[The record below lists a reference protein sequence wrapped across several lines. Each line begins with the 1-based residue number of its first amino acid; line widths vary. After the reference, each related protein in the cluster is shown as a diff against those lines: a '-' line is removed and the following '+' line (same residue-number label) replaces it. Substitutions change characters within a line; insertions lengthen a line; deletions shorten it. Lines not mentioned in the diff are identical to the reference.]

1 MIVSHKHRIIFM
13 KSQKTGGTSLELAL
27 SRICGE
33 GDIITPLHE
42 RHELERQKIG
52 GLGPRNVD
60 VPIHRHR
67 FQDLRLILQGKGRRA
82 FCQHTRAQEVRAWLA
97 PSVWRDYFKFV
108 VERNPWDRAISQYWF
123 RMRKQDEHPSML
135 EFFETAPQ
143 HMMSN
148 LNYYAI
154 DGDVVVDQIM
164 RYENLEDEIAGLG
177 VQLGLDER
185 FELPSSNSGWRKDRR
200 PYREVLGEAERDV
213 IAERCSREI
222 DLLGYA
228 F

>member
-1 MIVSHKHRIIFM
+1 MIVSHRHRFIFM

-33 GDIITPLHE
+33 GDIITPLPE
-42 RHELERQKIG
+42 RHESEREQIG
-52 GLGPRNVD
+52 GRGPRNFD
-60 VPIHRHR
+60 VPIYRHR
-67 FQDLRLILQGKGRRA
+67 LQDWGLILQGRGRRS
-82 FCQHTRAQEVRAWLA
+82 FWQHSLAREVKAWLA
-97 PSVWRDYFKFV
+97 PSVWRNYFKFV

-123 RMRKQDEHPSML
+123 RMRELDHQPSML
-135 EFFETAPQ
+135 EFFRTAPQ

-148 LNYYAI
+148 LNYYVI
-154 DGDVVVDQIM
+154 DGDVAVDHIV
-164 RYENLEDEIAGLG
+164 RYENLEAEIAGLG

-185 FELPSSNSGWRKDRR
+185 LELPSSNSGWRKDRR
-200 PYREVLGEAERDV
+200 SYQEVLGPAERDV

-222 DLLGYA
+222 ELLGYE

>member
-1 MIVSHKHRIIFM
+1 MIVSHEHRFIFM

-33 GDIITPLHE
+33 DDIITPLPE
-42 RHELERQKIG
+42 RHKLEREQFG
-52 GLGPRNVD
+52 GVGPRNFD
-60 VPIHRHR
+60 VPIYRHR
-67 FQDLRLILQGKGRRA
+67 LQDLALILKRRGRRS
-82 FCQHTRAQEVRAWLA
+82 FWQHSLAREARAWLA

-123 RMRKQDEHPSML
+123 RMRKLDQHPTML
-135 EFFETAPQ
+135 DFFRTAPQ
-143 HMMSN
+143 LLISN
-148 LNYYAI
+148 LDYYAI
-154 DGDVVVDQIM
+154 EGEVVVDHIM

-177 VQLGLDER
+177 VQLGLGAKL
-185 FELPSSNSGWRKDRR
+185 ELPSSNSGWRKDRR
-200 PYREVLGEAERDV
+200 PYQEVLGQAEREV

-222 DLLGYA
+222 DLLGYK